1 MSPKLRAYTPT
12 LPPPLLQT
20 AAPSGNWTAGT
31 RTDLLRFDDVT
42 LVPPLYIKS
51 WRGAVYAAI
60 TTAGDYYVNMTLEL
74 GAALDPNATLSY
86 TTAAFYV
93 QVSSS
98 HEPHL
103 RLG

>member
-1 MSPKLRAYTPT
+1 
-12 LPPPLLQT
+12 
-20 AAPSGNWTAGT
+20 
-31 RTDLLRFDDVT
+31 
-42 LVPPLYIKS
+42 
-51 WRGAVYAAI
+51 
-60 TTAGDYYVNMTLEL
+60 LEL